1 MNKSTVGIIVAG
13 MALTAVSDVQTW
25 NAENHVDTKWNTTS
39 ENWDAGSV
47 WVNGNSAVFPSGGAP
62 THVSEEIRL
71 SCLTTQQSAERK
83 VYAANSGK
91 LVFEGDAPAIG
102 SSGNGIFYLQL
113 PVESSSQLSI
123 SSGSVGLYGANVL
136 PNGCRI
142 SGSTT
147 ALRINSEASLG
158 VGDVVMESGSALW
171 TTVSGL
177 DITNR
182 IVQNGLA
189 YGGALIG
196 GSPTFR
202 RIGTTSANSS
212 HAFGFGRTGGGT
224 SSAVLSLVD
233 DSEGIGYFAIRG
245 NFDLA
250 VNGGTVKARADS
262 SSPFFRDWSG
272 ESHWNHEISVGRDG
286 FVFDSNGASTKLELG
301 ATLKFGQTSETVT
314 NNGEVCSTAYANP
327 SVESDLTGWTL
338 GYLDG
343 YKYNDSDRRKNGS
356 GFCNDEE
363 YYTKDGSWFIALRCY
378 NYADTTISVPE
389 AGLWRLACDIGHR
402 PSYAGYTIPVTV
414 TVDMGT
420 ENEQTF
426 VIPSRGNAH
435 PFTYCETCPFA
446 LEEGEHTVRYAAGNV
461 IQGGNAMSTVHL
473 DAFRIVKADVVTHD
487 LSQFVKK
494 GAGTLTVATLETD
507 GRVAVSNGT
516 LRLVSPAVVGAKVDV
531 ATGATLELCAGS
543 VTDARMTVPAGATVR
558 FSCDI
563 MNYINNGSFETPVTS
578 GYSAGMGG
586 STGWSQIND
595 DNLNSSG
602 IQRNGS
608 TMSTGSAA
616 TPEGDQTAYVRACGG
631 VIYQTINLAS
641 AGTYRLSFLQAQR
654 WNWRAKLTT
663 VVAIDETN
671 VLTLPP
677 ETSAQN
683 EFRRYST
690 DVSLGAGAHTVKF
703 TVTGGNA
710 NSEMFID
717 DIRLVDM
724 SVPPTSI
731 AGGRIDLASGSILDL
746 QNFTLLEIP
755 KGVLFVDGVPVVG
768 KKTDLESAG
777 VTVIG
782 DGQIRVGPP
791 SGLII
796 TFR

>member
-71 SCLTTQQSAERK
+71 SGLTTQQSAERK
-83 VYAANSGK
+83 VYAENSGK
-91 LVFEGDAPAIG
+91 LVFEGDTPAIG
-102 SSGNGIFYLQL
+102 SSGAGVFYLQL
-113 PVESSSQLSI
+113 PVESDSQLSI
-123 SSGSVGLYGANVL
+123 VSGTVGLTGANVL

-142 SGSTT
+142 SGSPT

-158 VGDVVMESGSALW
+158 VGDVVMESDSALW

-212 HAFGFGRTGGGT
+212 HAFGFGRISGGT
-224 SSAVLSLVD
+224 SSAVLSLAD

-245 NFDLA
+245 NFSLA

-262 SSPFFRDWSG
+262 SSPFFRNWSG
-272 ESHWNHEISVGRDG
+272 ESYWNHEISVGRDG
-286 FVFDSNGASTKLELG
+286 FVFDSNGASTKLDLG

-314 NNGEVCSTAYANP
+314 NNGAVCSTAYANP
-327 SVESDLTGWTL
+327 SVESNLTGWTL
-338 GYLDG
+338 GKLEG
-343 YKYNDSDRRKNGS
+343 ATQSSSRQNNGS
-356 GFCNDEE
+356 GFCNDEA

-378 NYADTTISVPE
+378 NYADTTINVPE

-402 PSYAGYTIPVTV
+402 PGGYTGYTIPVTI

-420 ENEQTF
+420 ENEQTY

-446 LEEGEHTVRYAAGNV
+446 LEAGEHTVRYATGNV
-461 IQGGNAMSTVHL
+461 STGSNLSTVHL

-516 LRLVSPAVVGAKVDV
+516 LRLVGPELVGAKMDV

-543 VTDARMTVPAGATVR
+543 VTDAQMTVAAGATLR

-578 GYSAGMGG
+578 GYSDGMGG
-586 STGWSQIND
+586 STGWSQIRNND
-595 DNLNSSG
+595 GYSSG

-608 TMSTGSAA
+608 AMSTDSAA
-616 TPEGDQTAYVRACGG
+616 TPEGDQTAYVRARGG
-631 VIYQTINLAS
+631 VIYQTFNLAS

-654 WNWRAKLTT
+654 WNYKGKLTT
-663 VVAIDETN
+663 VVSIDNTD
-671 VLTLPP
+671 VLSLPP
-677 ETSAQN
+677 EASAQN
-683 EFRRYST
+683 EFHRYST
-690 DVSLGAGAHTVKF
+690 DVSLNAGEHTVKF

-731 AGGRIDLASGSILDL
+731 AGGRMDLSSGSILDL

>member
-1 MNKSTVGIIVAG
+1 MNKSMVGIIVAG

-25 NAENHVDTKWNTTS
+25 NAENHDDTKWNTTS

-62 THVSEEIRL
+62 THVSEVIRL
-71 SCLTTQQSAERK
+71 SGLTTQQSGERN
-83 VYAANSGK
+83 VYSENSGK
-91 LVFEGDAPAIG
+91 LVFEGDAPTIG
-102 SSGNGIFYLQL
+102 SSGDGIMNLPL
-113 PVESSSQLSI
+113 PVESDSQLSI
-123 SSGSVGLYGANVL
+123 VSGTVGLYGANVL

-142 SGSTT
+142 SGNNT

-189 YGGALIG
+189 YGGALAE

-212 HAFGFGRTGGGT
+212 HAFGFGRINGGA
-224 SSAVLSLVD
+224 SSVVLSLAD
-233 DSEGIGYFAIRG
+233 DSEGIGHFAIRG
-245 NFDLA
+245 NFNLT
-250 VNGGTVKARADS
+250 VNGGTIKARPDS

-272 ESHWNHEISVGRDG
+272 ESHWNHEITVGREG
-286 FVFDSNGASTKLELG
+286 FVFDSNGSPTELDLG
-301 ATLKFGQTSETVT
+301 ATLKFAQTSETVT

-327 SVESDLTGWTL
+327 SLESGLTGWTL
-338 GYLDG
+338 GRLEG
-343 YKYNDSDRRKNGS
+343 AKYDSSRQNNTGA
-356 GFCNDEE
+356 FCNDEA

-378 NYADTTISVPE
+378 NYAETTISVPE

-402 PSYAGYTIPVTV
+402 PGGYTGYTIPVTV

-420 ENEQTF
+420 DNEQTY
-426 VIPSRGNAH
+426 VIPSRGKAH
-435 PFTYCETCPFA
+435 PFTYCETCPFE
-446 LEEGEHTVRYAAGNV
+446 LEAGEHTVRYATGNV
-461 IQGGNAMSTVHL
+461 ETGNDMSTVHL
-473 DAFRIVKADVVTHD
+473 DAFRIVKADVETHE

-494 GAGTLTVATLETD
+494 GTGTLTVTSIETD
-507 GRVAVSNGT
+507 GRIAVSNGT

-543 VTDARMTVPAGATVR
+543 VADARMTVPAGATVR

-563 MNYINNGSFETPVTS
+563 MNYINNGRFETPVTS
-578 GYSAGMGG
+578 GYAVGMGG
-586 STGWSQIND
+586 STGWLQISNND
-595 DNLNSSG
+595 NSISG

-608 TMSTGSAA
+608 AMSSGSAA
-616 TPEGDQTAYVRACGG
+616 TPEGDQTAYVRARGG
-631 VIYQTINLAS
+631 VIYQTFTVVS

-654 WNWRAKLTT
+654 WNYKDNLTT
-663 VVAIDETN
+663 VVAIDEN
-671 VLTLPP
+671 DVLTLPP
-677 ETSAQN
+677 EASAQN
-683 EFRRYST
+683 EFRRYAT
-690 DVSLGAGAHTVKF
+690 DVSLSAGEHTVKF

-717 DIRLVDM
+717 DVRLVDM

-731 AGGRIDLASGSILDL
+731 AGGRIDLASGSTVDL
-746 QNFTLLEIP
+746 QNMGCLEIP
-755 KGVLFVDGVPVVG
+755 KGVLFVDGVEITG
-768 KKTDLESAG
+768 RNNALQSAG
-777 VTVIG
+777 VNVIG
-782 DGQIRVGPP
+782 
-791 SGLII
+791 SGSIYVPNPGFAI
-796 TFR
+796 FVR